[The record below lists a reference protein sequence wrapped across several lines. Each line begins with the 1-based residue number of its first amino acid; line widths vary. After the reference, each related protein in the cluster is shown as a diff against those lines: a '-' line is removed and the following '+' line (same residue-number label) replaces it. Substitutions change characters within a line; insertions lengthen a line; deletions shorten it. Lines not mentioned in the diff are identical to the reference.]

1 MHSVY
6 PSHYYPECSNIR
18 LLTYITLHYYGIYD
32 LHCINTKWSQI
43 YVLLIM
49 YESHCAGDYVQ
60 CIIRVQFK
68 VGQFMG
74 CHMRAGVRL
83 TGPTG
88 HLA

>member
-1 MHSVY
+1 MVFA
-6 PSHYYPECSNIR
+6 
-18 LLTYITLHYYGIYD
+18 T
-32 LHCINTKWSQI
+32 CIVLIQSGHRYMYCVSQ
-43 YVLLIM
+43 M
-49 YESHCAGDYVQ
+49 YESHCAWDYVQ

-74 CHMRAGVRL
+74 CHMHAGVRL